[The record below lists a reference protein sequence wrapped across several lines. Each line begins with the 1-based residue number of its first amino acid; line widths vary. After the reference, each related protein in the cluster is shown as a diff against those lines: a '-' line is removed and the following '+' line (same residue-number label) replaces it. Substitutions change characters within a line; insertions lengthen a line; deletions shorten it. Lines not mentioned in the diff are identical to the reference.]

1 MLAFLRDSN
10 ASQSVIDTFERLYI
24 ELWPD
29 VFMEL
34 FPVILADNGSEFSNS
49 SRIEF
54 DMQGNCRS
62 RLFYCD
68 PSSPYQKGQQ
78 KTTMNLYGV
87 LSPRVWICHAI
98 TRIRSL

>member
-87 LSPRVWICHAI
+87 LSQRVWICHAI